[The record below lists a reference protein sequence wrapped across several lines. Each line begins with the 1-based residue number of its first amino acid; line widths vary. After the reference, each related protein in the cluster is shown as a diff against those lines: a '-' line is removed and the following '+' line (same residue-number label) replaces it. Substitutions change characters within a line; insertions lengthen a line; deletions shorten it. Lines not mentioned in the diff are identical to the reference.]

1 MATIRPLTG
10 DDLPEALAI
19 NEANVPAVGS
29 VDADQLAHLFD
40 EASVALAAEDGGRLI
55 GFCIVLAP
63 GADYGSVNY
72 GWFSERYDDFAYLDR
87 VAVAESYRNRGIGA
101 ELYAEVER
109 LVDARV
115 VHPRGQCA
123 TTQRG
128 LAAVPRTHGIHRGR
142 SAGNTVRSTRVPA
155 GQAAAAWRVTWGVR
169 VR

>member
-29 VDADQLAHLFD
+29 VDADQLVHLFD

-63 GADYGSVNY
+63 GADYSSVNY

-87 VAVAESYRNRGIGA
+87 VAVAESYRSRGIGA

-109 LVDARV
+109 LVDAPWFTLEVNVRPRNEGSLRFHERMGFTEVGQQETPYGARV
-115 VHPRGQCA
+115 SL
-123 TTQRG
+123 
-128 LAAVPRTHGIHRGR
+128 LAKPLPHAV
-142 SAGNTVRSTRVPA
+142 
-155 GQAAAAWRVTWGVR
+155 
-169 VR
+169 

>member
-109 LVDARV
+109 LVDAAWFTLEVNVR
-115 VHPRGQCA
+115 PRNEGSLRFHERMGFTEVGQQETPYGA
-123 TTQRG
+123 
-128 LAAVPRTHGIHRGR
+128 
-142 SAGNTVRSTRVPA
+142 
-155 GQAAAAWRVTWGVR
+155 RVTLLAKPLPHGV
-169 VR
+169 

>member
-19 NEANVPAVGS
+19 NEANVPAVGT
-29 VDADQLAHLFD
+29 VDADQLAHLVD
-40 EASVALAAEDGGRLI
+40 EASVALAAEEGGRLI

-109 LVDARV
+109 LVDAPWFTLEVNVRPRNEGSLRFHERMGFTEVGQQETPYGSRV
-115 VHPRGQCA
+115 SL
-123 TTQRG
+123 
-128 LAAVPRTHGIHRGR
+128 LAKPLPHG
-142 SAGNTVRSTRVPA
+142 V
-155 GQAAAAWRVTWGVR
+155 
-169 VR
+169 